1 MTTCDY
7 IHSIQGC
14 LSELYPPSHGPFSV
28 RKTTSSH
35 KIKSDTGLWTDMG
48 SFLLSQVMVGHRIK
62 TEAGLWTDMGSFLL
76 SHVMVGHR
84 IKTEAG
90 LCTDMGSVFMSQVMV
105 GHKIKTEAGWCTDVG
120 SVFMSQVM
128 AGHKIKT
135 ESRLC
140 TDMGSFF
147 MSQVMAARPQAQ
159 KAVLSFLHSPILLA
173 ILWPAVTEFIR
184 NGFMLIQNPASHL
197 ILVTL
202 VTSLMHILENGL
214 MTSKI
219 RWTVFGV
226 NLTVCDERLNVF
238 RVRLITFS
246 VKKKVYVMKD

>member
-1 MTTCDY
+1 
-7 IHSIQGC
+7 
-14 LSELYPPSHGPFSV
+14 
-28 RKTTSSH
+28 
-35 KIKSDTGLWTDMG
+35 
-48 SFLLSQVMVGHRIK
+48 MVGHRIK

-120 SVFMSQVM
+120 SVFMSQVMAGHKIKTESRLCTDMGSFFMNQVM